1 MPSRTLRIP
10 HKSPLETRLLDALR
24 ARFQMSTSGMS
35 SLHKKWRE
43 AESATLAYLP
53 EREADAARRSKREL
67 AGLPQYTTI
76 VLPYSYAMLMTAH
89 TYWTTV
95 FLSRSPVLQ
104 YTGRHGESE
113 MQVQAVEALMDYQTT
128 VGGHMPVYYIWLLD
142 VGKYGVGVVGN
153 YWDEEKSFVARI
165 DEVGETEQSDIPG
178 LLPGKPQRIRTVE
191 AVKGY
196 TGNKL
201 HNIRPYD
208 FFPDTRLALHRFQE
222 GEFCAVRSEVGW
234 HVIRAMET
242 DGFFINTKEL
252 PKGAGGSVTGRVYGS
267 SGQTMPQSD
276 TTGSYSAKPDD
287 EARINDSNVYGLVDM
302 VVLLRPKDWG
312 LGADTSPQK
321 WVFTTDDKHTVLL
334 SARPFSSYHAKFP
347 YQLLELE
354 PEAYALAARGIPE
367 IMTGVQ
373 QTIDWLVNSHFYN
386 VRATLN
392 NQMIVDPSRIVM
404 KDLLD
409 PLPGGFVRM
418 KPLGYGTDPAAA
430 VKQLQITDVTRT
442 HLSDVQFMH
451 EFGQRVMGI
460 NDQIMGMLES
470 GGRKSATEI
479 RTSATFGTNRLK
491 TNSEYFSAMGFSP
504 HSMMLLQNSQQYYTA
519 EMKLR
524 IVGDTA
530 AGIEQQFVTVTPD
543 MIQGFYD
550 FTPVDGTL
558 PVDRFAQANLW
569 RSMFGDL
576 AKMPQIMQEFDMSRL
591 FMHIA
596 QLGGLKGLRQFRV
609 QIMQPG
615 QTPEQAAG
623 GSVIPLRPQDMTRV
637 LEPGQLPGMGATG

>member
-1 MPSRTLRIP
+1 MPSRTLKVP
-10 HKSPLETRLLDALR
+10 HQSPLSKRLLDALR
-24 ARFQMSTSGMS
+24 ARFQMSKSGMGD
-35 SLHKKWRE
+35 LHKKWRD
-43 AESATLAYLP
+43 AENITLAYLP

-67 AGLPQYTTI
+67 QGLPQYTTI

-113 MQVQAVEALMDYQTT
+113 VQVQAVEALMDYQTT
-128 VGGHMPVYYIWLLD
+128 TGGHLPAYYVWLLD
-142 VGKYGVGVVGN
+142 VGKYGIGVLGN

-165 DEVGETEQSDIPG
+165 DEAAPTDPEIPD
-178 LLPGKPQRIRTVE
+178 LLPGTSQRIRTVE
-191 AVKGY
+191 SVSGY
-196 TGNKL
+196 KGNKL
-201 HNIRPYD
+201 FNIRPYD
-208 FFPDTRLALHRFQE
+208 FYPDTRLALHRFQE

-234 HVIRAMET
+234 HIIRAMEL
-242 DGFFINTKEL
+242 DGFYINTKHL
-252 PKGAGGSVTGRVYGS
+252 PKNAGTATTERVDGSPA
-267 SGQTMPQSD
+267 QTLPQSD
-276 TTGSYSAKPDD
+276 TMTQYSSKPDE
-287 EARINDSNVYGLVDM
+287 EARINDSNVYGLIDM
-302 VVLLRPKDWG
+302 VVLLRPSEWG
-312 LGADTSPQK
+312 LGKDNMPQK

-334 SARPFSSYHAKFP
+334 SVRPLSSYHAKFP

-418 KPLGYGTDPAAA
+418 KPLGYGTDPSAA

-442 HLSDVQFMH
+442 HLSDVHFMH

-491 TNSEYFSAMGFSP
+491 TNSEYFSAMGFAP
-504 HSMMLLQNSQQYYTA
+504 HSTMLLQNSQQYYTA

-530 AGIEQQFVTVTPD
+530 AGIEQQFVNVTPE
-543 MIQGFYD
+543 MIRGFYD
-550 FTPVDGTL
+550 FVPVDGTL

-569 RSMFGDL
+569 RSMFADL
-576 AKMPQIMQEFDMSRL
+576 SKMPQIMQEFDMSRL
-591 FMHIA
+591 FMHVA
-596 QLGGLKGLRQFRV
+596 QLGGLKGIRQFRV
-609 QIMQPG
+609 KVMQPG

-623 GSVIPLRPQDMTRV
+623 GAVIPLRPADMTRV
-637 LEPGQLPGMGATG
+637 PEPGQLPGMGATG

>member
-1 MPSRTLRIP
+1 MPSKTLNIP
-10 HKSPLETRLLDALR
+10 HRSPQERRLLDALR
-24 ARFQMSTSGMS
+24 ARYMMSKTGMS
-35 SLHKKWRE
+35 ALHKKWRD

-53 EREADAARRSKREL
+53 EREADAARRAKREL
-67 AGLPQYTTI
+67 QGLPQYTTI

-104 YTGRHGESE
+104 FSGRHGESE
-113 MQVQAVEALMDYQTT
+113 AQVQAVEALMDYQTT
-128 VGGHMPVYYIWLLD
+128 VGGHLPVYYIWLLD
-142 VGKYGVGVVGN
+142 VGKYGIGVVGN

-165 DEVGETEQSDIPG
+165 DEIAAQPA
-178 LLPGKPQRIRTVE
+178 LPGAPEMGPIQRLRTVE
-191 AVKGY
+191 SVSGY

-201 HNIRPYD
+201 FNVRPYD
-208 FFPDTRLALHRFQE
+208 FYPDTRLALHRFQE

-234 HVIRAMET
+234 HVIRGMEL
-242 DGFFINTKEL
+242 DGFYMNTKAL
-252 PKGAGGSVTGRVYGS
+252 PNTKGTATTERVDGSPA
-267 SGQTMPQSD
+267 QTLPQSD
-276 TTGSYSAKPDD
+276 TTTQYSGFDD
-287 EARINDSNVYGLVDM
+287 NARVTDNNVYGLIDM
-302 VVLLRPKDWG
+302 VVLLRPKEWG
-312 LGADTSPQK
+312 LGSDNVPQK
-321 WVFTTDDKHTVLL
+321 WVFTTDDRHEVLL
-334 SARPFSSYHAKFP
+334 SARPLSSYHARFP

-392 NQMIVDPSRIVM
+392 NQVIVDPSRVVL

-409 PLPGGFVRM
+409 PLPGGVVRM
-418 KPLGYGTDPAAA
+418 KPLGYGQDPASA

-451 EFGQRVMGI
+451 EFGQRVMGV

-491 TNSEYFSAMGFSP
+491 TNSEYFSALGFAPLST
-504 HSMMLLQNSQQYYTA
+504 MMLQNAQQYYSA
-519 EMKLR
+519 PMKLR

-530 AGIEQQFVTVTPD
+530 AGVEQQFIDVTPEA
-543 MIQGFYD
+543 IHGVYD
-550 FTPVDGTL
+550 FVPVDGTL

-569 RSMFGDL
+569 RQMFADL
-576 AKMPQIMQEFDMSRL
+576 AQMPQVMQGFDVPRL

-609 QIMQPG
+609 QVMQPG

-623 GSVIPLRPQDMTRV
+623 GSVIPLRPGDMTRV
-637 LEPGQLPGMGATG
+637 GEPGQLPGMGATG